1 MTVSVILNTRI
12 DELNKTLE
20 ELYNSIGEL
29 YDSYFGEFTKLIRNF
44 TDDLKKNSLN
54 VDEYYEHVQNLVKE
68 FKLDIEYLVK
78 RHGSSVIDDF
88 REFLIEQ
95 IPKFKRGMFI
105 DDADAEKLK
114 EVLGDTDDPLILILI
129 IAKLYD
135 EQARKLF
142 RIACGQEN
150 EDLRD
155 AVLLLAESL
164 RSISVSKPVN
174 SMIAYL
180 ASLAIAYGRRDIAEK
195 LMSKVGEETRWLI
208 KFTCAIARTVTYLEN
223 EGIQPRH
230 EDIATTR
237 YGEI

>member
-29 YDSYFGEFTKLIRNF
+29 YDSYFGEFTKLIRSF

-54 VDEYYEHVQNLVKE
+54 VDEYYEHVLNLVKE
-68 FKLDIEYLVK
+68 FKLDIEYLIK
-78 RHGSSVIDDF
+78 RRGSSAIDNF

-95 IPKFKRGMFI
+95 IPKLKRGMFI
-105 DDADAEKLK
+105 DNVEELK
-114 EVLGDTDDPLILILI
+114 EILKNTDDPLILILI

-135 EQARKLF
+135 EHARRLF
-142 RIACGQEN
+142 RIACGQKN

-164 RSISVSKPVN
+164 RSISIFKPVN

-180 ASLAIAYGRRDIAEK
+180 ASLAIAYGRRDIADK
-195 LMSKVGEETRWLI
+195 LMSKVGEETQWLI
-208 KFTCAIARTVTYLEN
+208 KFTCAVAGTVTYLEN
-223 EGIQPRH
+223 EGVEPRH
-230 EDIATTR
+230 EDIAITR